1 MKTYS
6 LLILFYLIYCFLPS
20 GYGQKEYKVS
30 LIGFYNVEN
39 LFDTI
44 NDPNIKDEE
53 FLPEGEKVWTGEK
66 YREKLGNMA
75 RVIHDIGL
83 SYSADGLAVLGLCE
97 VENRSVIEDLVK
109 EDLIMDRN
117 YQVVHEDSPDK
128 RGIDVALIYN
138 PKYFEYEG
146 HHSIHVNLQEDDEK
160 SRPTRDILHV
170 WGQLDGEMMHFFVN
184 HWPSRSGGEAVT
196 TLKRQK
202 AAGIVKKVADSL
214 MNSDPMAKIAIMGDM
229 NDDPV
234 STSIDKVLDAER
246 KRNRVN
252 EGELYNPY
260 YSYFKE
266 GIGTGAYRDS
276 WNLFD
281 QIILS
286 YGLTEKE
293 QEGYQLYKAGIF
305 SESYLIQ
312 KTGHFKG
319 YPFRTFGGSLYQG
332 GYSDHFPVYCV
343 LVKPMSE

>member
-1 MKTYS
+1 MRTYS
-6 LLILFYLIYCFLPS
+6 LLILFYLFYCFLPS

-44 NDPNIKDEE
+44 NDPNINDEE
-53 FLPEGEKVWTGEK
+53 FLPEGEKVWTSAK
-66 YREKLGNMA
+66 YEEKLENMA

-83 SYSADGLAVLGLCE
+83 SYSADGLAVLGLSE
-97 VENRSVIEDLVK
+97 VENRMVIEDLVA
-109 EDLIMDRN
+109 EDIIRERN
-117 YQVVHEDSPDK
+117 YQIVHEDSPDK

-138 PKYFEYEG
+138 PKYFKYKG

-214 MNSDPMAKIAIMGDM
+214 MNADPMSKIAIMGDM

-234 STSIDKVLDAER
+234 SASIDKVLNAER
-246 KRNRVN
+246 KRHKVN
-252 EGELYNPY
+252 ESELYNPY

-293 QEGYQLYKAGIF
+293 QEDYQLYKAGIF
-305 SESYLIQ
+305 SENYLIQ

-343 LVKPMSE
+343 LVKPTGE